1 MSGNTWT
8 WRALRWVSC
17 GLLIACASPQGARPS
32 FAARVPYDAAATLII
47 FGGYG
52 HLDGRAQ
59 PLFQQLLQGDSE
71 PVQKLYRDLNIA
83 MNEALADLPMAGPAK
98 RRLSAYPIAVTNQ
111 DVKDALRRRLDRPAT
126 DLDVDN
132 LSKHFEHVLV
142 LALTSSLE
150 MDTPLAYKTSV
161 GTKYQHAQILGVTAL
176 LVSAARGDIVLTVP
190 LISEERDELP
200 SPRVRTLEKTV
211 KHYERAGR
219 AVLTLLVKRLRPAVL
234 SDSWDAYMVADYLL
248 HDSLQ
253 THFADQALEEGR
265 CQADDNSCQALAAL
279 LEHGMSESIANAG
292 YLVLPPLRASEWGR
306 SAEFRI
312 GFTLRANQAVLGTD
326 KLSLRVPAS
335 TATHRVTARLDGI
348 ASFNRGTKSKAVIK
362 QYFVAGVSAE
372 VVDLGGQRRS
382 LVKSVRN
389 SDSLV
394 EAAWVAER
402 FKPDKATQRAF
413 YQMAILNALK
423 EAEHAMAID

>member
-1 MSGNTWT
+1 MSSRTWT
-8 WRALRWVSC
+8 RRALGWVSY
-17 GLLIACASPQGARPS
+17 GLLIACASAQGTRPG
-32 FAARVPYDAAATLII
+32 FAARAPYDAAATLII

-59 PLFQQLLQGDSE
+59 PFFQQLLRGDSE
-71 PVQKLYRDLNIA
+71 REQKLYRKLNIA
-83 MNEALADLPMAGPAK
+83 MNEALADLPTAGPVK
-98 RRLSAYPIAVTNQ
+98 NRLSAYPIAVTNR
-111 DVKDALRRRLDRPAT
+111 DVKDALGQRLGRPAT
-126 DLDVDN
+126 DLDVDD
-132 LSKHFEHVLV
+132 LFKHFEHVLV

-150 MDTPLAYKTSV
+150 MDTPLAYKTSI

-176 LVSAARGDIVLTVP
+176 LVSAARGDILLTVP
-190 LISEERDELP
+190 FISEERDELP
-200 SPRVRTLEKTV
+200 SPRARTLEETV

-219 AVLTLLVKRLRPAVL
+219 AVLDLLVKRLRPAVL
-234 SDSWDAYMVADYLL
+234 SGSWDAYMVADYLL

-253 THFADQALEEGR
+253 KHFADQVLDDSR
-265 CQADDNSCQALAAL
+265 CQADDSSCQALAAL

-292 YLVLPPLRASEWGR
+292 HLVLPPLRVSEWGR

-312 GFTLRANQAVLGTD
+312 GFTLRANQAVLGTER
-326 KLSLRVPAS
+326 LSLRVPAS
-335 TATHRVTARLDGI
+335 AATHRVTARLDGV
-348 ASFNRGTKSKAVIK
+348 ASFNRETKSKAVIK

-382 LVKSVRN
+382 LVEPVRN

-394 EAAWVAER
+394 EAAWVSKG

-423 EAEHAMAID
+423 EAEHAMATD